1 MVLRWPLIPRGD
13 EIGASPRGSSRGVV
27 IVGPAGVGKTTL
39 ARTIASRA
47 RPTSLWAV
55 GAESTRRIPLGAFA
69 HLIEI
74 DAAPDPATALA
85 NACSA
90 LGGRGADITLVVDDA
105 DLLDPLSGALVRQL
119 VEDGKVHLVVTFGS
133 GETGPDPAMLG
144 DGLLER
150 IDLAAFTRGEAGRV
164 LESALDGPLDRVSAQ
179 WMWEA
184 SEGNPLYLR
193 HLLEGSWDSGLLY
206 QVGGVWQLKERPVVT
221 DELAMLLESRL
232 PTAEPAAMEVLR
244 LLAFAGDLDVEV
256 LDRAAPR
263 DAIVS
268 AQRSGHLRIGPDGS
282 RRVARLRHPIVG
294 EVLRERTAPLAARSL
309 RGRLVRALA
318 EGPTAGEE
326 LRMATLALDG
336 DADLDAELLA
346 DAAERALALCD
357 YPLAERLA
365 QAALDR
371 GAGLRAAVILARAMT
386 WQGRSEEADSLLAAF
401 DPREMPEYEHLA
413 WGLWRSTTYFFDNR
427 QAAARAELDRLRQ
440 HVTSRD
446 GLDVLASADV
456 TFDFFANNVP
466 RAIELTRTL
475 FGAAGSSAPALA
487 FAASTGGF
495 ALARAGHADEVTEV
509 AARGVAAATSTGFLL
524 GRLQIGVA
532 EVSAAALAGNLS
544 GIDELLGRY
553 ATAIPPGR
561 SRWVVEGYIHGLAHL
576 AAGRVAEAEDQFRRG
591 RAAAASGGPRMW
603 VVLCAIGLSQAL
615 GAQGRV
621 DPAIE
626 ALDCAEESF
635 GDHLASFG
643 PDLMHARAWIVAARG
658 EHHEA
663 VRVARGAAALA
674 RAGSMFGIEAMAL
687 HTAVRFG
694 DRSATGRL
702 RRLARRVDGPF
713 VRVAAAH
720 AQAWQAHDG
729 HGLDGV
735 AREFESMSANLLAAD
750 AAAQAALA
758 HRRSGASRDEQRS
771 AAMARRLAA
780 VCAGARTPAL
790 SVLEN
795 PMALTSRERVVA
807 ALVATGMTNRE
818 IAERLTLSVRTV
830 EGHVHRLLAKLDVA
844 DREALV
850 RKPCD
855 EDWGPAT
862 GRSP

>member
-1 MVLRWPLIPRGD
+1 M
-13 EIGASPRGSSRGVV
+13 

-47 RPTSLWAV
+47 RATSLWAV
-55 GAESTRRIPLGAFA
+55 GCESTRRIPLGAFA

-74 DAAPDPATALA
+74 DAAPDAATALE

-90 LGGRGADITLVVDDA
+90 LGGRGADTTIVVDDA
-105 DLLDPLSGALVRQL
+105 DLLDPLSGALVRRL
-119 VEDGKVHLVVTFGS
+119 ALDGSAHLVVTLGS
-133 GETGPDPAMLG
+133 GETGPGPALLG

-150 IDLAAFTRGEAGRV
+150 IDLVAFTRPEAERV
-164 LESALDGPLDRVSAQ
+164 LESALDGPLDRVSAE

-193 HLLEGSWDSGLLY
+193 HLLEGSWDSGLLF
-206 QVGGVWQLKERPVVT
+206 QVGGVWQLRDRPVVT
-221 DELAMLLESRL
+221 DELATLLESRL
-232 PTAEPAAMEVLR
+232 STAEPVVMDVLR

-256 LDRAAPR
+256 LRRASSRTAVT
-263 DAIVS
+263 A
-268 AQRSGHLRIGPDGS
+268 AHRSGHLRIGPNGS
-282 RRVARLRHPIVG
+282 RRVARLSHPIVG
-294 EVLRERTAPLAARSL
+294 EVLRERTAPLASRSL

-318 EGPTAGEE
+318 EDPTVGEE

-365 QAALDR
+365 QAALD
-371 GAGLRAAVILARAMT
+371 AGCGPRAAVVLARAMT
-386 WQGRSEEADSLLAAF
+386 WQGRSEEADALLASF

-427 QAAARAELDRLRQ
+427 QAAARSELDGLRQ
-440 HVTSRD
+440 HATSRD

-466 RAIELTRTL
+466 RAIESTRTL
-475 FGAAGSSAPALA
+475 FGAEGSSALALG
-487 FAASTGGF
+487 FAASTGGL
-495 ALARAGHADEVTEV
+495 ALARAGHADEVPEV
-509 AARGVAAATSTGFLL
+509 AARGLAAATSTGFLL
-524 GRLQIGVA
+524 GRMQIGVA
-532 EVSAAALAGNLS
+532 EVSAAALSGNLS
-544 GIDELLGRY
+544 GIDEMLARY
-553 ATAIPPGR
+553 ATATPPGR

-576 AAGRVAEAEDQFRRG
+576 AVGRVVEAEDQFRRG
-591 RAAAASGGPRMW
+591 RAAAVNGGPRMW
-603 VVLCAIGLSQAL
+603 VVLCAIGLCQAL

-621 DPAIE
+621 EQAIE

-635 GDHLASFG
+635 GEHLASFG

-658 EHHEA
+658 EHREA
-663 VRVARGAAALA
+663 VKVARGAATLA

-702 RRLARRVDGPF
+702 RRLAGLVDGRF
-713 VRVAAAH
+713 VRVAAVQ
-720 AQAWQAHDG
+720 AQAWQTHDG
-729 HGLDGV
+729 HGLDG
-735 AREFESMSANLLAAD
+735 AAAEFETMSANLLAAD

-758 HRRSGASRDEQRS
+758 HRRSGAERDEQRS
-771 AAMARRLAA
+771 AATARRLAA
-780 VCAGARTPAL
+780 ECAGARTPAL
-790 SVLEN
+790 SLLEN

-818 IAERLTLSVRTV
+818 IAQRLTLSVRTV
-830 EGHVHRLLAKLDVA
+830 EGHVHRLLAKLDAV

-850 RKPCD
+850 DIPCR
-855 EDWGPAT
+855 ED
-862 GRSP
+862 